1 MEIIDANEVAGAQAR
16 KLYDHPQGQAL
27 LVELEPGEALRRH
40 TAPVDIFIY
49 LLEGEGVVQ
58 VGEASARV
66 RPDLLIPC
74 AAGVPHALEN
84 TGVGR
89 LRALVVK
96 LGSK

>member
-1 MEIIDANEVAGAQAR
+1 MEIIDANEAAGAQVR

-27 LVELEPGEALRRH
+27 MAVLKPGEALRRH

-49 LLEGEGVVQ
+49 VLEGEGVVH
-58 VGEASARV
+58 VAEASARV

-84 TGVGR
+84 TGEGL

-96 LGSK
+96 LGTN

>member
-1 MEIIDANEVAGAQAR
+1 MEIIDASEATGAPAR
-16 KLYDHPQGQAL
+16 KVYDHPQGQAL
-27 LVELEPGEALRRH
+27 MVVLKPGETLRRH

-49 LLEGEGVVQ
+49 VLEGEGVVH

-66 RPDLLIPC
+66 RPDLLVPC

-84 TGVGR
+84 TGEAV

-96 LGSK
+96 LGAG